1 MRTLLIVL
9 VLCSMSILNAQ
20 QLNVA
25 TYNVRN
31 SNSNDDKEGNGWG
44 TAMSGTYPVN
54 HLP

>member
-31 SNSNDDKEGNGWG
+31 LRNRMVRVTERALSD
-44 TAMSGTYPVN
+44 
-54 HLP
+54 